1 MNVKMIN
8 AWLIVYTLLGP
19 CFAHAQQKN
28 DVSINEQTFLVY
40 RRYYFVARLDKT
52 IRILAK
58 MYQEVNAMQD
68 MLAGKAIDFN
78 DILPPSIRTVFEHKQ
93 VRRSVDRIVQ
103 TRSLKP
109 LFMVWDS
116 FKSYKSLHDDLLVE
130 DFSKEIF
137 IITRNTINCLHDCN
151 RIAHPKHIC
160 THNACDDLDVRQRIE
175 AIALMTEHLAD
186 NCDGIV
192 EKAECRISEMGDLK
206 MVIHTD
212 EVAFRFYCL
221 HRLERAMH
229 YLLSLPAQS
238 QELIKDM
245 RLLRLPLFC
254 WQKRGNRK
262 TLSQLWDDV
271 TQYKYVDN
279 EAFIRDFTTF
289 VLLLLN
295 SKQEEVSNRTLSHAD
310 VIAIHQQVEQ
320 LPIEEILNAI
330 DVIVSQ
336 VGGVID
342 HYQKSGLTFGQWVKQ
357 YWWAPPL
364 AISSIIFKFVSF
376 YYKKY
381 HAS

>member
-1 MNVKMIN
+1 MIN
-8 AWLIVYTLLGP
+8 AWLIASALLGSNV
-19 CFAHAQQKN
+19 AYVQQKN
-28 DVSINEQTFLVY
+28 AVSSINEQTFLVY

-52 IRILAK
+52 IKILAK

-68 MLAGKAIDFN
+68 MLASKSINFD
-78 DILPPSIRTVFEHKQ
+78 DILPVSTRDVFEHKQ
-93 VRRSVDRIVQ
+93 VRRSIDRIVQ

-151 RIAHPKHIC
+151 RITRPKHIC
-160 THNACDDLDVRQRIE
+160 MHNACEDFDLSQRLE
-175 AIALMTEHLAD
+175 AIALMTEHLAN
-186 NCDGIV
+186 NCDDIID
-192 EKAECRISEMGDLK
+192 KTAYRISDMGDLN

-221 HRLERAMH
+221 HRLERAMQ
-229 YLLSLPAQS
+229 YLLSLPAQH
-238 QELIKDM
+238 QVLIKDI
-245 RLLRLPLFC
+245 RLLRLPIFF

-262 TLSQLWDDV
+262 TLTQLWDDV

-279 EAFIRDFTTF
+279 EAFMHDFTTF
-289 VLLLLN
+289 ILLLLN
-295 SKQEEVSNRTLSHAD
+295 SRQKEVSNRTLSHAD

-336 VGGVID
+336 VGGVVD
-342 HYQKSGLTFGQWVKQ
+342 HYQKSGLTFSRWIRQ

-364 AISSIIFKFVSF
+364 VISSIIFKFVAF